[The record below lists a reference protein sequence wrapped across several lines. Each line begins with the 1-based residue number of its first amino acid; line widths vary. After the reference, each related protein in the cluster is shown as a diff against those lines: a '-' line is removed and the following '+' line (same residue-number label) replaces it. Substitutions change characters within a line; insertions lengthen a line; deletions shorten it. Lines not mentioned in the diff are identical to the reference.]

1 MRKNI
6 ESKIT
11 IDKKHNDY
19 IKLFKQNNTKSI
31 PNLIKE
37 KEKLTKKLETLKDKD
52 IEDKLDIKDKIKII
66 NYKIKMFIREEKN
79 FFLNNSSY
87 ILNYFENKKH
97 INDNNNNNK

>member
-19 IKLFKQNNTKSI
+19 IKRFKQNNTKTI
-31 PNLIKE
+31 PNLVKD

-66 NYKIKMFIREEKN
+66 NFKIKTLKREEKTAQIK
-79 FFLNNSSY
+79 LKYEVCVYTQRRRNSTQ
-87 ILNYFENKKH
+87 
-97 INDNNNNNK
+97 